1 MVHGLKSPETM
12 MSTWFNDDGQSL
24 LLEETIQIA
33 WNFLD
38 RSGEIDDAAEAN
50 RFLAGKIEFMIR
62 QGQRN
67 KLLLSN
73 RAIAAFQEYRNARTK
88 GPAPVSR

>member
-1 MVHGLKSPETM
+1 
-12 MSTWFNDDGQSL
+12 MSTWFSDDGQTL
-24 LLEETIQIA
+24 LLEETMQIA

-38 RSGEIDDAAEAN
+38 RSGEIDDAAEAK
-50 RFLAGKIEFMIR
+50 RFLTGKIEFMIG

-73 RAIAAFQEYRNARTK
+73 RAIAAFREYRAARTIEL
-88 GPAPVSR
+88 AVLSR

>member
-1 MVHGLKSPETM
+1 
-12 MSTWFNDDGQSL
+12 MSTWFKDDGQPL

-33 WNFLD
+33 WNFLE
-38 RSGEIDDAAEAN
+38 RSGEIDDAADTS
-50 RFLAGKIEFMIR
+50 RFLADKIEFMIG

-73 RAIAAFQEYRNARTK
+73 RAIAAFRKYRNARTIELAL
-88 GPAPVSR
+88 GSR